1 MDYSHTRFYT
11 VSSPASAGK
20 TDAAT
25 NYALEMAA
33 LGKRIIIAQ
42 PSRACIDEWFSEAR
56 KRAEAHKGGVRVHRF
71 DTTTCGDGRVTATI
85 MGHLKNPGDGGQVV
99 FMTQQ
104 ALLRLPYFHRPE
116 DWHVIIDEIP
126 APDLVFA
133 KHLPHNHEIITSA
146 ISWSDFSADNVRVM
160 AKDTAQLRRLADN
173 QGEDAID
180 AEFRDIARAILSPD
194 FDVYAVRENIQRTT
208 NGDTEGGKY
217 PLYLFGLLKP
227 TAFTKF
233 ASTTIMG
240 AHFEESLLY
249 LLWAAQGVQF
259 EPHRRLTNAL
269 RFHQHPNGHRVE
281 ISYLTDERWS
291 KKLGSKTVTVDG
303 AAINNTMLALT
314 KAADLF
320 KDQPFIYQVNKDT
333 ETAAASLFDRVNATQ
348 LPHKPHGMNRFS
360 EFDNVVVVASF
371 LPPPFQYRF
380 LSNFGINDDQIRDA
394 ICHQT
399 VYQAVMRCSLRN
411 LNCESKVRVV
421 VTDIDV
427 AEWLAAQFPGC
438 SVAPMDGVELAK
450 KERGHRP
457 RIHADN
463 AARVRAFRERQRE
476 QVGEI
481 EIANILPEIQNG
493 QVSALRLANI
503 YYSPIVTSKHYHN
516 YEEDTSTTDFMDLS
530 VLDELLFVG
539 TLFRHKR
546 DMNTTQHVLLPS
558 LDDMFEWLSRCH
570 SLSYRGKHDNL
581 LISPTLFN
589 PTLGDKFRGRDNA
602 VISWG
607 IWLDIDDGDMP
618 YPVFQKMFSGIKMVI
633 YNTASSTNDTRYRVF
648 IPTTGYMMAD
658 TYHAIC
664 EQIVRVVQMNGYCSP
679 RQKKRGSKK
688 PCHGIDPTKL
698 AVENMMYLPCRP
710 MDGSDGFFEVYEGV
724 LLDPGL
730 WVQNS
735 ILPVNVPPPMFLR
748 AAPQT
753 ESVVSNMDAAK
764 VFEGLIS
771 AIFDASTGRNNNLYQ
786 AAKHGIA
793 MADAGLLDAWDVEN
807 RLEQTAYQAGLEKS
821 EIRPSI
827 NSGRRNSRKITR
839 YRHAV

>member
-1 MDYSHTRFYT
+1 
-11 VSSPASAGK
+11 
-20 TDAAT
+20 
-25 NYALEMAA
+25 
-33 LGKRIIIAQ
+33 
-42 PSRACIDEWFSEAR
+42 
-56 KRAEAHKGGVRVHRF
+56 
-71 DTTTCGDGRVTATI
+71 
-85 MGHLKNPGDGGQVV
+85 
-99 FMTQQ
+99 
-104 ALLRLPYFHRPE
+104 
-116 DWHVIIDEIP
+116 
-126 APDLVFA
+126 
-133 KHLPHNHEIITSA
+133 
-146 ISWSDFSADNVRVM
+146 
-160 AKDTAQLRRLADN
+160 
-173 QGEDAID
+173 
-180 AEFRDIARAILSPD
+180 
-194 FDVYAVRENIQRTT
+194 
-208 NGDTEGGKY
+208 
-217 PLYLFGLLKP
+217 
-227 TAFTKF
+227 
-233 ASTTIMG
+233 
-240 AHFEESLLY
+240 
-249 LLWAAQGVQF
+249 
-259 EPHRRLTNAL
+259 
-269 RFHQHPNGHRVE
+269 
-281 ISYLTDERWS
+281 
-291 KKLGSKTVTVDG
+291 
-303 AAINNTMLALT
+303 
-314 KAADLF
+314 
-320 KDQPFIYQVNKDT
+320 
-333 ETAAASLFDRVNATQ
+333 
-348 LPHKPHGMNRFS
+348 
-360 EFDNVVVVASF
+360 
-371 LPPPFQYRF
+371 
-380 LSNFGINDDQIRDA
+380 
-394 ICHQT
+394 
-399 VYQAVMRCSLRN
+399 
-411 LNCESKVRVV
+411 
-421 VTDIDV
+421 
-427 AEWLAAQFPGC
+427 
-438 SVAPMDGVELAK
+438 
-450 KERGHRP
+450 
-457 RIHADN
+457 
-463 AARVRAFRERQRE
+463 
-476 QVGEI
+476 
-481 EIANILPEIQNG
+481 
-493 QVSALRLANI
+493 
-503 YYSPIVTSKHYHN
+503 
-516 YEEDTSTTDFMDLS
+516 MDLS

-618 YPVFQKMFSGIKMVI
+618 YPVFHKMFSGIRMVI